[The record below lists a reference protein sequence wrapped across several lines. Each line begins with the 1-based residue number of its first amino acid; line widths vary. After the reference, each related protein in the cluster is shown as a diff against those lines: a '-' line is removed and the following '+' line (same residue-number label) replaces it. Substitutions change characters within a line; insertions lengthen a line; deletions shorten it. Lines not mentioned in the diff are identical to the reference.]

1 MSKKKK
7 FWKNALPYLMVFT
20 LMFSFLSFITLVSP
34 HAALADDFTNGAK
47 LGTTGNG
54 AITDI
59 MNELKKWI
67 TNIRIVGAVL
77 CVISIVC
84 GAIVFGFSLGNAQKR
99 AIGTGAMI
107 SAVIG
112 IVVIA
117 KAPMLADYFINAATA
132 APTTTTQ

>member
-1 MSKKKK
+1 MFKTKKI
-7 FWKNALPYLMVFT
+7 WKRALPYLMVVTF
-20 LMFSFLSFITLVSP
+20 MFAFVTFITLVSP
-34 HAALADDFTNGAK
+34 HAAFADEFQNGAK
-47 LGTTGNG
+47 LGTNGNG

-59 MNELKKWI
+59 TNELKKWI
-67 TNIRIVGAVL
+67 LNIRIVGAVL

-112 IVVIA
+112 IVIIA

-132 APTTTTQ
+132 APAG